1 MIDDQVSKIRVRGE
15 NFVGNSSLGLVKKGN
30 GIWKKWGLWV
40 WGIWSIC
47 LIFPFFKE
55 LHIFYKGASRPFISW
70 SLCFTNSITL
80 PPPSICWKVFADVF
94 LLQWKLC
101 DVQVSQ
107 CNSVCILQR
116 ELRLEAN
123 RKSKRFFFWCYSTAP
138 VAWKKVCTS
147 HLVTASFPTNC
158 L

>member
-1 MIDDQVSKIRVRGE
+1 
-15 NFVGNSSLGLVKKGN
+15 LGVMKHL
-30 GIWKKWGLWV
+30 
-40 WGIWSIC
+40 SH
-47 LIFPFFKE
+47 FSFFKG
-55 LHIFYKGASRPFISW
+55 LHIFYKGTSQPFISW

-101 DVQVSQ
+101 DVQVSR
-107 CNSVCILQR
+107 CNSMCILQR